1 MKMKIE
7 INGMSCMHCVKHVN
21 ECLSE
26 LEGVTSVE
34 VNLEGKNAIIEC
46 NKEIGEN
53 IIKSALDEYG
63 YEAVNFKKI

>member
-1 MKMKIE
+1 MKMKIK

-21 ECLSE
+21 ECLSG

-34 VNLEGKNAIIEC
+34 VNLEGKSAIIEC

-63 YEAVNFKKI
+63 YEAVNFERI